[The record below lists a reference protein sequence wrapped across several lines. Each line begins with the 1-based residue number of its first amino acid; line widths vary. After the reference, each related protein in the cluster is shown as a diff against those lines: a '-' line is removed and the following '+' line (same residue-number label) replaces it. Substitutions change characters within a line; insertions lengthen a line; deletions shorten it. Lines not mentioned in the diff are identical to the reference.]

1 MSTPVLHNLRKY
13 RDQLASFEFKRDG
26 AWLIYTLLGF
36 IVCSIVWAAWFEID
50 EITRGMG
57 KIIPST
63 EVKLVQHLEGG
74 VVRKINVRIGDTVKA
89 GDALIVLDPKRQQAS
104 LADAQSELSA
114 INSEIYRHEAL
125 LKGTALNVPN
135 GLVRQADLAAQR
147 LAYQTE
153 KARFAAE
160 MSGIDAEISRLQSE
174 LIGVENN
181 HRTAKNDVKL
191 AQENLAI
198 TRRLSASGGLSDY
211 ERIREERDALQ
222 ATKEQQRLEARTAE
236 LTQQIN
242 QARARKN
249 GITQQFQAER
259 WTRLSDLYAKR
270 DGISARENAA
280 EDGVDR
286 STVRSPVNGIV
297 KNVFVNAEGAVAQPG
312 APLVEVVP
320 GEDDLL
326 VEAHIRPQDIGFIV
340 TGQKA
345 VIKVTAYDF
354 AVYGALVGEVEHI
367 SADTIRNKEEEFYVV
382 RARIKNAYNKVR
394 LDLKSG
400 MTINVDI
407 ITGRKSVLRF
417 ISKPITRGIQEALTE
432 R

>member
-13 RDQLASFEFKRDG
+13 REQLASFEFKRDG

-36 IVCSIVWAAWFEID
+36 IVCTIIWAAWFEID

-74 VVRKINVRIGDTVKA
+74 VVRKINVRIGDAVKA

-114 INSEIYRHEAL
+114 INSEIFRHEAL
-125 LKGTALNVPN
+125 LKGSALNVPQ
-135 GLVRQADLAAQR
+135 GLVREADLAAQR
-147 LAYQTE
+147 RAYETE
-153 KARFAAE
+153 KARFGAE
-160 MSGIDAEISRLQSE
+160 MSAIDAEIGRLQSE
-174 LIGVENN
+174 LVGVEHN

-198 TRRLSASGGLSDY
+198 ARRLSVSGALSDY
-211 ERIREERDALQ
+211 ERIREEREALQ

-236 LTQQIN
+236 LNQQIH

-259 WTRLSDLYAKR
+259 WTRLSELYAKR
-270 DGISARENAA
+270 DGITARENAA

-286 STVRSPVNGIV
+286 STVRSPVTGIV

-354 AVYGALVGEVEHI
+354 AIYGALVGEVEHI

-382 RARIKNAYNKVR
+382 RVRIKNGYRKAR

-417 ISKPITRGIQEALTE
+417 ISKPITRGLQEALTE

>member
-13 RDQLASFEFKRDG
+13 REQLASFEFKRDG
-26 AWLIYTLLGF
+26 AWLIYTLFGF
-36 IVCSIVWAAWFEID
+36 IVCSIIWAAWFEID

-74 VVRKINVRIGDTVKA
+74 VVRKINVRIGDAVKA
-89 GDALIVLDPKRQQAS
+89 GDALIVLDPRRQQAS

-114 INSEIYRHEAL
+114 INSEIFRHEAL
-125 LKGTALNVPN
+125 LKGTALNVPQ
-135 GLVRQADLAAQR
+135 GLVREADLAAQR
-147 LAYQTE
+147 RAYETE
-153 KARFAAE
+153 KGRFAAE
-160 MSGIDAEISRLQSE
+160 MSAIDAEIGRVQSE
-174 LIGVENN
+174 LVGVEHN

-198 TRRLSASGGLSDY
+198 ARRLSVSGALSDY
-211 ERIREERDALQ
+211 ERIREEREALQ

-236 LTQQIN
+236 LNQQIH

-259 WTRLSDLYAKR
+259 WTRLSELYAKR
-270 DGISARENAA
+270 DGITARENAA

-340 TGQKA
+340 TGQNA

-354 AVYGALVGEVEHI
+354 AIYGALVGKVEHI

-382 RARIKNAYNKVR
+382 RVRIKNGYRKAR

-407 ITGRKSVLRF
+407 ITGRKSVLLF
-417 ISKPITRGIQEALTE
+417 ISKPITRGLQEALTE